1 MKTKIAILGSTG
13 SIGTQTI
20 DIIKEHADKFQVI
33 GLAAGMNITLIETQI
48 RELKPIVVSVA
59 DETIAKD
66 LEWRI
71 ADISPKVEVLYGET
85 GLNAIASLTEIDI
98 LVTAVVG
105 VIGLLPT
112 INAIKNG
119 KKIAL
124 ANKETLVAAGS
135 LIMKLAESYKADII
149 PVDSEHSAIFQ
160 CLQGENKN
168 NISQIHLTASGGTF
182 RGKKKHELHGVTV
195 EQALKHPNWSMGA
208 KITVD
213 SATLMNKGLEVI
225 EARWLFNVNYDKINV
240 IVHPESIIHS
250 MVEFNDTSIIAQL
263 GLPNMRIPIQYALA
277 YPERILNKQPRLDFT
292 ELASIHFERPDL
304 ETFECLKIAFEAG
317 AIGGTAPVVMN
328 AANEI
333 AVQLFLQKRID
344 FLQIE
349 HIIKE
354 MLSRHSVVYNP
365 TLDEIINADRWTR
378 MQILNGGEKICK
390 QQ

>member
-1 MKTKIAILGSTG
+1 MKKKIAILGSTG

-20 DIIKEHADKFQVI
+20 DIIKEHVDKFQVI
-33 GLAAGMNITLIETQI
+33 GLAAGSNITLIEKQI

-59 DETIAKD
+59 DEANAKD

-71 ADISPKVEVLYGET
+71 ADLSPKVEVLYGEP

-105 VIGLLPT
+105 TVGLLPT
-112 INAIKNG
+112 VNAIKNG
-119 KKIAL
+119 TKIAL

-135 LIMKLAESYKADII
+135 LIMKLAESYNADII

-160 CLQGENKN
+160 CLQGENNN
-168 NISQIHLTASGGTF
+168 NISRIHLTASGGTF

-208 KITVD
+208 KITID

-225 EARWLFNVNYDKINV
+225 EAHWLFNVNYDKINV

-263 GLPNMRIPIQYALA
+263 GLPNMRIPIQYALT
-277 YPERILNKQPRLDFT
+277 YPERILNKQPRLDFA
-292 ELASIHFERPDL
+292 ELASLHFEKPDL

-317 AIGGTAPVVMN
+317 STGGTAPVVMN

-354 MLSRHSVVYNP
+354 MLSRHTVIYNP
-365 TLDEIINADRWTR
+365 TLDEIIDADRWTR